1 MSSEATLQPAYVLH
15 ARAYRETSVI
25 VDLFTRDF
33 GRLSAVAKGV
43 RRAGS
48 AERVLLQPFRSLL
61 ISWRGRGTM
70 PTLRATEAN
79 GQRWQLTGAALAS
92 AFYINELLVRLVPG
106 FDPHPDLF
114 GSYDQALAGLAEA
127 SAESSSGLPA
137 IEIHLRCF
145 EKRLLEELGYGLIL
159 DHEGPSGA
167 ALEDEA
173 CYTYHLELG
182 PVAQSDHS
190 RQTGVVMHGDAF
202 KALQAEAFSSVRQLQ
217 EAKQLMRLVINAHLG
232 GKPLH
237 SRELMMKKVL

>member
-15 ARAYRETSVI
+15 TRAYRETSVI

-70 PTLRATEAN
+70 PTLRAVEAN
-79 GQRWQLTGAALAS
+79 GQPWPLTGAALAS
-92 AFYINELLVRLVPG
+92 AFYFNELLVRLVPG
-106 FDPHPDLF
+106 FDPHPDLYAA
-114 GSYDQALAGLAEA
+114 YDQALAGLAEA
-127 SAESSSGLPA
+127 SVLSSSELPA
-137 IEIHLRCF
+137 LEIHLRRF
-145 EKRLLEELGYGLIL
+145 EKRLLEDLGYGLIL
-159 DHEGPSGA
+159 DHEGSSGA
-167 ALEDEA
+167 GLEDEA
-173 CYTYHLELG
+173 CYAYHLEQG
-182 PVAQSDHS
+182 PVAQPEHS
-190 RQTGVVMHGDAF
+190 HPPGVLMHGDTF

-232 GKPLH
+232 GKPLY
-237 SRELMMKKVL
+237 SRELMKKVL

>member
-15 ARAYRETSVI
+15 ARAYRETSII

-48 AERVLLQPFRSLL
+48 AERVLLQPFRPLL
-61 ISWRGRGTM
+61 ISWRGRGSM
-70 PTLRATEAN
+70 PTLRGVEAN
-79 GQRWQLTGAALAS
+79 GPIWQLNGAALAS
-92 AFYINELLVRLVPG
+92 AFYINELLVRLVPA
-106 FDPHPDLF
+106 FDPHPDML
-114 GSYDQALAGLAEA
+114 GPYERVLAGLAEA
-127 SAESSSGLPA
+127 PVESNSGLPA

-167 ALEDEA
+167 ALADEG
-173 CYTYHLELG
+173 CYTYHLDQG
-182 PVAQSDHS
+182 PIAQAEQG
-190 RQTGVVMHGDAF
+190 RQSGVQMHGDAF
-202 KALQAEAFSSVRQLQ
+202 KALHAETFSSVRQLQ

-237 SRELMMKKVL
+237 SRELMKKKVL